1 MRKKTAREGSGR
13 RARGWFIILI
23 AGMQQPQRGP
33 AGQNIPEA
41 NRKMVMGRRLLSQRV
56 RLDVG
61 ILVTAGALLATNL
74 IGFADT
80 AKPPV
85 VTAKAKRGAVIFQQ
99 NCVSCH
105 NKQPDD
111 ATPFGPPNLHGMFS
125 GKPLVHPALTPA
137 QAEAFI
143 KKGAAPMP
151 AFGGILTEAQIG
163 DLIAYLKAQ

>member
-1 MRKKTAREGSGR
+1 M
-13 RARGWFIILI
+13 
-23 AGMQQPQRGP
+23 
-33 AGQNIPEA
+33 
-41 NRKMVMGRRLLSQRV
+41 KMLLSQRV
-56 RLDVG
+56 RLGVG
-61 ILVTAGALLATNL
+61 VLVTAGTLIAANL

-85 VTAKAKRGAVIFQQ
+85 MNAKAKRGAVIFQQ

-125 GKPLVHPALTPA
+125 SKPLVHPALTPA
-137 QAEAFI
+137 EAEAFI

-151 AFGGILTEAQIG
+151 AFAGILTEAQLA
-163 DLIAYLKAQ
+163 DLIAYLKVQ